1 MSERTCLITGATSGI
16 GKVAAAEL
24 AGRGFRMML
33 VTRDRARGE
42 TTLAEL
48 AAAGTRA
55 PLDLLVADLS
65 SQRDIHRLA
74 GEVRR
79 LTPRLDVLINNA
91 GVICLS
97 RRLSA
102 DGFEMTLAVNHLA
115 PFLLT
120 RLLEDRLASSVPARV
135 VTVASDAHRV
145 GRIDFEDL
153 QGARRYSGW
162 KAYAQSKLANIL
174 FTYELARRWQGRGI
188 TVNCLHPGAVDTA
201 LWRESRGFLRVVL
214 RAARPFFRTPAE
226 GAAGIIQLA
235 DAPELAEVSG
245 KYFKKGRATRSASA
259 AYDASSAA
267 RLWEVSEA
275 LAPIA
280 VGSS

>member
-1 MSERTCLITGATSGI
+1 
-16 GKVAAAEL
+16 
-24 AGRGFRMML
+24 
-33 VTRDRARGE
+33 
-42 TTLAEL
+42 
-48 AAAGTRA
+48 
-55 PLDLLVADLS
+55 LDLLVADLS

-102 DGFEMTLAVNHLA
+102 DGIEMTWAVNHLA

-120 RLLEDRLASSVPARV
+120 RLLEDRLASSIPARV

-153 QGARRYSGW
+153 QGARRYNGW

-201 LWRESRGFLRVVL
+201 LWRESRGFLRVLL

-226 GAAGIIQLA
+226 GADGIIQLA

-245 KYFKKGRATRSASA
+245 KYFKKGRASRSASA
-259 AYDASSAA
+259 SYDASSAA
-267 RLWEVSEA
+267 RLWEVSEV

-280 VGSS
+280 PGSP